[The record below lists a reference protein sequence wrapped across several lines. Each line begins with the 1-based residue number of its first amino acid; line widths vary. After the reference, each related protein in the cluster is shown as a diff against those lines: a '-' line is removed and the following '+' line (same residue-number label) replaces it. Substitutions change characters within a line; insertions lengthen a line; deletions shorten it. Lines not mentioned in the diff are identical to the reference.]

1 MQYVALALTAASA
14 YSQYQQGKAQ
24 QERLNRQAELVE
36 LQGRSKAV
44 SHKQDGIRIL
54 DSMLEQMSY
63 ANAYAGA
70 GSIDPFSGSKL
81 CVGLSL
87 QAKGL
92 REFNINGYNQTIALD
107 MSNHQAEMLRY
118 EGRIAKKQGKINAL
132 TTMAMGTA
140 SIYGSGGFSGSGAGT
155 GAGAGSGVQTTQY
168 MQQGSLPQT
177 SFSQPSMNIGYTTY
191 RPQMS
196 IY

>member
-44 SHKQDGIRIL
+44 SHKQDGIKIL

-81 CVGLSL
+81 GVGLSL

-118 EGRIAKKQGKINAL
+118 EGRIAKKQAKVNAL

-140 SIYGSGGFSGSGAGT
+140 SIYGAGGFSGSGAG
-155 GAGAGSGVQTTQY
+155 AGSAGSSSMGSQFTY
-168 MQQGSLPQT
+168 PQGSGG
-177 SFSQPSMNIGYTTY
+177 FSGYTPPNQT
-191 RPQMS
+191 MS
-196 IY
+196 IYR